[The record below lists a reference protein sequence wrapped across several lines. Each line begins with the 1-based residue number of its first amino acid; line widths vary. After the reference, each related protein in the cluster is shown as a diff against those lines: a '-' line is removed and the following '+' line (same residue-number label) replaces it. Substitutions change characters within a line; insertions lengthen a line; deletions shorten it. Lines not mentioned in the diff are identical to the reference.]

1 MRVAVITGAGQGI
14 GRRAAEIL
22 AERGYALALND
33 LRTPTE
39 TLESVSKLGAEAIE
53 VLGDVSDEAAVLRM
67 AESVIARF
75 GRADVLV
82 NNAGISCIRRAE
94 DLTAAEWRRVM
105 DVNLLGPFLCSQAFG
120 GHMLRQHSG
129 SIINVASIAGL
140 LGVAERSAYNASKHG
155 LVGLTRSLAA
165 EWGGRGV
172 RCNAVCPGWVKT
184 PMDSSAQDE
193 GHYSDTDITDRIPMA
208 RFASADDIGQAIA
221 FLADPALSGFV
232 NGHMLNVDGG
242 WCADGSWDTLRLK
255 QR

>member
-1 MRVAVITGAGQGI
+1 MGT
-14 GRRAAEIL
+14 
-22 AERGYALALND
+22 
-33 LRTPTE
+33 
-39 TLESVSKLGAEAIE
+39 EAIE

-67 AESVIARF
+67 AESVIARS
-75 GRADVLV
+75 GRVDVLV

-120 GHMLRQHSG
+120 RHMLRQHSG

-155 LVGLTRSLAA
+155 LVGLRRTLAA

-172 RCNAVCPGWVKT
+172 CCNAVCPGWVKT

-208 RFASADDIGQAIA
+208 RFASADDVGQAIA